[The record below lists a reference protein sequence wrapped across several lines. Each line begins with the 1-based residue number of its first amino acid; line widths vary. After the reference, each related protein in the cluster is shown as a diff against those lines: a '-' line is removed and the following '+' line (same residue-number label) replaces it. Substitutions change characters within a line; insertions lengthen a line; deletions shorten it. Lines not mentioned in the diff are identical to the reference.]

1 MVLSEILGSTA
12 SECRKGASLLRG
24 RDPLCRCQAHDYSQH
39 VTLPLLLRG
48 KPPFK
53 GGKPPLKARKPCFE
67 CIKVVLNDAK
77 ALADIAHF
85 VSQLGDPSA
94 EKVEGDGRRRAHRL
108 C

>member
-1 MVLSEILGSTA
+1 MVPSEILGSTA

-53 GGKPPLKARKPCFE
+53 ARKPYFG
-67 CIKVVLNDAK
+67 CIKAVLNDAK

-85 VSQLGDPSA
+85 VNQLGEPSA

>member
-1 MVLSEILGSTA
+1 VPE
-12 SECRKGASLLRG
+12 RASLLRC

-53 GGKPPLKARKPCFE
+53 GGKPCFE
-67 CIKVVLNDAK
+67 CIKAVLNDAK

-85 VSQLGDPSA
+85 VSQLGDPGA
-94 EKVEGDGRRRAHRL
+94 KKVEGGGGRCAHRL